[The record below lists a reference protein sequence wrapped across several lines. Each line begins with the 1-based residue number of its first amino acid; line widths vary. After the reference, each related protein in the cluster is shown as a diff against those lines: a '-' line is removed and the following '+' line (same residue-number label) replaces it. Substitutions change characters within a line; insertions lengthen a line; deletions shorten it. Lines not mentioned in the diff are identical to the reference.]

1 MSRAMVSFFDQFP
14 EYNGQSIEIR
24 GKDGYV
30 SVRDISKAI
39 NKRFNNWTRTQFA
52 KDVLEELS
60 VLTGLPIANP
70 EAKTTEKSDYSK
82 TSSRSKALIDYV
94 RGDESGIFVHPSVAF
109 AYSMSDARFFARI
122 SLWLSQMQEFGTVN
136 PHVRDWTKEEF
147 QRGLKFNRDDLAEL
161 YDGEIEGC

>member
-1 MSRAMVSFFDQFP
+1 MSKAMVSWFDQFP
-14 EYNGQSIEIR
+14 EYNGQKIEIR

-39 NKRFNNWTRTQFA
+39 GKRFNNWTRTQFA

-60 VLTGLPIANP
+60 LLTGLPVAN
-70 EAKTTEKSDYSK
+70 ADTELAVKSGYSEM
-82 TSSRSKALIDYV
+82 SSRSKALIDYV
-94 RGDESGIFVHPSVAF
+94 RGDEGSIFVHPSVAF

-136 PHVRDWTKEEF
+136 PHVRDWTQEEF
-147 QRGLKFNRDDLAEL
+147 RRGLQFNRDDIDEL
-161 YDGEIEGC
+161 NS

>member
-39 NKRFNNWTRTQFA
+39 GKRFNNWTRTQFA

-60 VLTGLPIANP
+60 RLTRLPVANSD
-70 EAKTTEKSDYSK
+70 TELVVKSDYSFL
-82 TSSRSKALIDYV
+82 SSRSNALIDYV
-94 RGDESGIFVHPSVAF
+94 RGDAGSIFVHPSVAF
-109 AYSMSDARFFARI
+109 AYSMSDAKFFARI

-147 QRGLKFNRDDLAEL
+147 ERGLKFNRDDLEEL
-161 YDGEIEGC
+161 Y

>member
-39 NKRFNNWTRTQFA
+39 GKRFNNWTRTQFA

-60 VLTGLPIANP
+60 LLTGLPVANSD
-70 EAKTTEKSDYSK
+70 TELATKSGYSEV
-82 TSSRSKALIDYV
+82 SSRPKALIDYI
-94 RGDESGIFVHPSVAF
+94 RGDKGSIFVHPSVAF
-109 AYSMSDARFFARI
+109 AYSMSDAKFFARI

-136 PHVRDWTKEEF
+136 PHVRDWTKAEF
-147 QRGLKFNRDDLAEL
+147 ERGLKFNREDLKEL
-161 YDGEIEGC
+161 Y